1 MRTDLYQFAVVG
13 GDLRQWYLA
22 DILASKG
29 HGVLAYGLCKDEK
42 IENVKCKIC
51 FIGKRTDTGSRGISV
66 SDSLFESKSN
76 VWGRIKRAK
85 GNVVLPSER
94 TDFFCGVHS
103 KNGHATNG
111 KSESSCF

>member
-42 IENVKCKIC
+42 IENVKYVSSVKELIQEAEVLVYPIPFLSPNRMSGAELKEQRKCC
-51 FIGKRTDTGSRGISV
+51 PAFGKDRFFLRGA
-66 SDSLFESKSN
+66 FQ
-76 VWGRIKRAK
+76 
-85 GNVVLPSER
+85 ER
-94 TDFFCGVHS
+94 
-103 KNGHATNG
+103 
-111 KSESSCF
+111 SCNKWKVRKFVFLT

>member
-1 MRTDLYQFAVVG
+1 M
-13 GDLRQWYLA
+13 RQWYLA

-42 IENVKCKIC
+42 IENVKYV
-51 FIGKRTDTGSRGISV
+51 SSV
-66 SDSLFESKSN
+66 KELIQEAE
-76 VWGRIKRAK
+76 V
-85 GNVVLPSER
+85 
-94 TDFFCGVHS
+94 FCGVHS

>member
-42 IENVKCKIC
+42 TKNV
-51 FIGKRTDTGSRGISV
+51 
-66 SDSLFESKSN
+66 
-76 VWGRIKRAK
+76 
-85 GNVVLPSER
+85 
-94 TDFFCGVHS
+94 
-103 KNGHATNG
+103 
-111 KSESSCF
+111 